1 LDRFIVEGPIK
12 LKGEVEIS
20 GAKNS
25 TLPIM
30 AASILTMKEVT
41 LRNIPDLGDVRTM
54 IDILDSAGFEVSFS
68 NNVLR
73 IKGTDNLNNNI
84 PYELVSKMRASFN
97 VLGPL
102 AVVNGK
108 ATVALPGG
116 CSIGVRPVDFHI
128 EGLRKMGFKVWQ
140 EHGFVTAER
149 PKKAPDT
156 VSIYL
161 KYPSVGTT
169 EHLMTTAAL
178 LHGTRTILN
187 NVALEPEIVDLQSFL
202 NTMGA
207 KVTGAGTSTIVIEG
221 VKELSGTTYSII
233 PDRIEA
239 GTFIIAMIAS
249 KGEGKVKNVISE
261 HLESL
266 FDKLSEMG
274 AQFRIDKDNGEC
286 IIFPNEP
293 RNMKSVKI
301 DVEPYPGFPTDL
313 QPQIMAL
320 LSLVNGKSV
329 IVENVFESRF
339 LHVDELKRMGAQIDV
354 RGKTAVIDGGI
365 EFTGA
370 PVQATD
376 IRASAALL
384 IAAICAE
391 GTSVINNIE
400 HIFRGYEN
408 VVDKFKKLGAKI
420 EYQTN

>member
-1 LDRFIVEGPIK
+1 MGKFIIEGPVE
-12 LKGEVEIS
+12 LKGNVKIS

-25 TLPIM
+25 ALPIM
-30 AASILTMKEVT
+30 AASILSTEEVT
-41 LRNIPDLGDVRTM
+41 LHNIPDLGDVRTM
-54 IDILDSAGFEVSFS
+54 IDILHSTGFKVVFNDSTLKIEATG
-68 NNVLR
+68 
-73 IKGTDNLNNNI
+73 DLNNNI

-102 AVVNGK
+102 AIVIGK

-149 PKKAPDT
+149 PRKTPNT
-156 VSIYL
+156 ISIYL

-178 LHGTRTILN
+178 LHGTKTILN
-187 NVALEPEIVDLQSFL
+187 NVALEPEIVDLQRFL
-202 NTMGA
+202 NSMGA
-207 KVTGAGTSTIVIEG
+207 KITGAGTSTIVIEG
-221 VKELSGTTYSII
+221 VKKLHKTNYSII

-249 KGEGKVKNVISE
+249 KGEGRIKNIVPE

-266 FDKLSEMG
+266 FNKLDEMG
-274 AQFRIDKDNGEC
+274 ARFKIDERCGEC
-286 IIFPNEP
+286 TVFSNEP
-293 RNMKSVKI
+293 KSMKSVKVE
-301 DVEPYPGFPTDL
+301 VEPYPGFPTDL
-313 QPQIMAL
+313 QPQIMTL

-354 RGKTAVIDGGI
+354 RGKTALIDGGVR
-365 EFTGA
+365 FTGA

-384 IAAICAE
+384 IAAMCAE
-391 GTSVINNIE
+391 GVSVINNIE

-408 VVDKFKKLGAKI
+408 VLDKFKALGAKI
-420 EYQTN
+420 EYQK